1 MVSPFFFLCVTFHIA
16 DEFYSRLLFLVVLQP
31 LPDGIVAYPI
41 FTTNCR
47 ISQLIDFSNQYVKAH
62 VRFQGGR
69 ATRPGNEAVLCLVF

>member
-47 ISQLIDFSNQYVKAH
+47 ISQLIDFSNQYVKW
-62 VRFQGGR
+62 R
-69 ATRPGNEAVLCLVF
+69 AVNFAVKKGPSHINRCLKEC